1 MNTPDK
7 PDPSDMEKIP
17 VGISSCLL
25 GNEVRHNGGHKR
37 DSYITGTLAEYFDL
51 RPFCPEVGIGLGVPR
66 PAIRLVDLGAG
77 VRVVGARDPD
87 LDVTEALRDY
97 TAAQAPAVAP
107 LFGFILKKD
116 SPSCGMERVK
126 VYNGKGMPEKS
137 GAGRFAAGL
146 MARFPNLPLEEEGRL
161 GDARLRENFIQR
173 VFIYHHWRTRVEPAL
188 SVAALTGFHAV
199 LKLTLM
205 SHDQD
210 AARALGKLA
219 ATARADNLR
228 AVAADYLAG
237 AMACLRKVASR
248 NNHVNVL
255 QHIQGYLKKDL
266 DGDDKAE
273 LVETIQQYHRG
284 EVPLIVPVTLLRHH
298 FRRNPDPY
306 IDKSWYMAP
315 YPGEL
320 KLRNML

>member
-1 MNTPDK
+1 MTTPSK
-7 PDPSDMEKIP
+7 PDKIP

-66 PAIRLVDLGAG
+66 PAIRLVDKDGEL
-77 VRVVGARDPD
+77 RVVGARDPD

-137 GAGRFAAGL
+137 GAGVFAAGI
-146 MARFPNLPLEEEGRL
+146 MARFPNLPVEEEGRL
-161 GDARLRENFIQR
+161 GDPRLRENFIQR
-173 VFIYHHWRTRVEPAL
+173 VFVYHHWHTRVAPDL
-188 SVAALTGFHAV
+188 DVAALTGFHAR
-199 LKLTLM
+199 LKLSLM

-219 ATARADNLR
+219 ASARADNLA

-306 IDKSWYMAP
+306 ILNSWYLAP

>member
-1 MNTPDK
+1 MTT
-7 PDPSDMEKIP
+7 EKIP

-37 DSYITGTLAEYFDL
+37 DSYITGTLADYFEL

-66 PAIRLVDLGAG
+66 PTIRLVETESGLRAQGSADAG
-77 VRVVGARDPD
+77 
-87 LDVTEALRDY
+87 LDVTEALQGYGD
-97 TAAQAPAVAP
+97 QKAPEVAP
-107 LFGFILKKD
+107 LCGFILKKD

-126 VYNGKGMPEKS
+126 VYGAKGMPSKS
-137 GAGRFAAGL
+137 GSGLFAAAI
-146 MARFPNLPLEEEGRL
+146 MARFPDLPVEEEGRL
-161 GDARLRENFIQR
+161 GDPRLRENFIQR
-173 VFIYHHWRTRVEPAL
+173 VFIYHHWRTRVEPGID
-188 SVAALTGFHAV
+188 VAALTGFHGRI
-199 LKLTLM
+199 KLTLM

-210 AARALGKLA
+210 AARQLGKLA
-219 ATARADNLR
+219 ATARAGNL
-228 AVAADYLAG
+228 ATVAGEYISG
-237 AMACLRKVASR
+237 VMVCLRKVATR
-248 NNHVNVL
+248 KNHVNVL

-273 LVETIQQYHRG
+273 LVETIRQYQRG
-284 EVPLIVPVTLLRHH
+284 DIPLIVPVTLLRHH